1 MLHIPLWLRHSLVA
15 LGPLGPGHTSHTT
28 QVPPG
33 QLSVEEAV
41 VPGWVPGTRVAG
53 VPLSPQ
59 CQDGTA
65 PPVPSPPDSR
75 LFLDQQ
81 EGLGSWDKSLAQVG
95 RGASGTHAGARGGQ
109 LGTGGGGDHTLEG
122 ELQRMKCQ
130 RKSQDPRGRQDKG
143 RKRKTWQNS
152 KASIQRKGASP
163 PRSGTWWIQ
172 TKGSLLPS
180 PPLLPNRPQTQSQG
194 FKISTTRNC
203 TRFSGTDQIKLL
215 KPL

>member
-1 MLHIPLWLRHSLVA
+1 MGARHQGRRCASLPAVPGRDSSSSA
-15 LGPLGPGHTSHTT
+15 EPTRRTSVLGPAGG
-28 QVPPG
+28 
-33 QLSVEEAV
+33 
-41 VPGWVPGTRVAG
+41 AG
-53 VPLSPQ
+53 VL
-59 CQDGTA
+59 G
-65 PPVPSPPDSR
+65 
-75 LFLDQQ
+75 Q
-81 EGLGSWDKSLAQVG
+81 EP
-95 RGASGTHAGARGGQ
+95 
-109 LGTGGGGDHTLEG
+109 GTGGERSLRNPRWGPRRPAGHRRAGDHTLEG

-180 PPLLPNRPQTQSQG
+180 PPLLPNWPQTQSQG